1 MRPELRE
8 LQTLLA
14 KHELSAP
21 ELAERLKCSLPTVY
35 RRLLALSKLGA
46 VITEVRERRSRPGP
60 TPSRFRLTR
69 AVSQVQVECGARIYG
84 A

>member
-1 MRPELRE
+1 MTLKAELKE

-14 KHELSAP
+14 KYELSAP
-21 ELAERLKCSLPTVY
+21 ELAERLRCSLPTVY

-46 VITEVRERRSRPGP
+46 IITEVRERRSKPGP

-69 AVSQVQVECGARIYG
+69 AVSQAEIGARIYG